1 MLVFPGDH
9 LQESFYNQQ
18 LLGKYHFLSASFGPP
33 QGQADAKEKLIA
45 LQERGFEHPISSIWN
60 DPAAGSPSAASFFR
74 ITPLAID
81 PTGASDAAG
90 EPHVVMKFADG
101 TPAVMER
108 SWGQGEVIQFAS
120 TASTRWNDLPVH
132 PGIYV
137 PLIYRCLGA
146 IVGRQDEGLNIRAG
160 EKFVYHPAIDLLGKS
175 ASITRPATGVQAA
188 AAAPDSRQIEM
199 DKQLPTL
206 AYDDTDVAGTYGVTI
221 ADMPPMKFA
230 VQSDP
235 QESQLDDLSDAQKLV
250 LAQSCNVMEWTPN
263 TSLEAKLA
271 TSRLGTELWLPL
283 ISIVIGLAVVET
295 VLASWFSRPK

>member
-18 LLGKYHFLSASFGPP
+18 LLGKYHFLSASFGAP

-60 DPAAGSPSAASFFR
+60 DPAAGSPSVASFFR
-74 ITPLAID
+74 IAPLAID
-81 PTGASDAAG
+81 PTGASESAG
-90 EPHVVMKFADG
+90 DPHVVMKFADG

-108 SWGQGEVIQFAS
+108 ACGQGEVIQFAS

-160 EKFVYHPAIDLLGKS
+160 EKFVSHPAIDQLGKS
-175 ASITRPATGVQAA
+175 ASITRPATGTQAA
-188 AAAPDSRQIEM
+188 TASPDSRQIEM

-206 AYDDTDVAGTYGVTI
+206 TYDDTDVAGTYSVAI
-221 ADMPPMKFA
+221 ADTPPMKFA

-250 LAQSCNVMEWTPN
+250 LAQSCNVIQWTPN

-283 ISIVIGLAVVET
+283 ISIVITLAVIET